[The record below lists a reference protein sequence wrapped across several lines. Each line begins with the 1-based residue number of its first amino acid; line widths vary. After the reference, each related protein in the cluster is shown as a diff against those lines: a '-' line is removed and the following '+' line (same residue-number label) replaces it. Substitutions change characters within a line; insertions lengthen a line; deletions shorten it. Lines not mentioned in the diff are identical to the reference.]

1 MANATSIQL
10 QELYVAYFG
19 RAADPSGLDYWTA
32 KGISTADFAAHMHDQ
47 PEFKSVYGT
56 KSIEEQV
63 NQIYKNLFDR
73 EADVTGLNYWTLQI
87 NLGTLKLAEIAN
99 DLIFAAQNNSG
110 SEDDKTALANRGAA
124 ASAYTAKVKESTAS
138 ILAFQPLNDGKAEGS
153 TFSAGSNITEAI
165 SYLSGIDKDTAY
177 TQAGVDSSVAIIT
190 ANGAPSVSVGA
201 KTFTLTT
208 STDSGADFTGTTAGD
223 TFVGAYVAD
232 SGTGTTFTTGD
243 TLDGGAGTDSLSLSV
258 SGLSTVANTLA
269 AQTLTS
275 IETIKILNFDSN
287 ADDDEDTTIDA
298 ALWTGV
304 TTVNLD
310 NSSATGDTAVNN
322 LAAIAAV
329 GVSNGSGDLTIDYAA
344 AAVSGTADEQTLNL
358 SGVQAGTITFDSG
371 IETVNVVSSTGNS
384 TVTEIISTGAETL
397 NISGSKD
404 LTLSTALDTNFKTV
418 DASALTGDLT
428 TIATGA
434 VDLTYSGGSG
444 DDKIRLAGGNITASD
459 TVTGGDGTDTVVLTA
474 ATSSTTAAAKVTGF
488 ETVKSYQD
496 VAAANTLTIN
506 TAQIVGTSSSVG
518 VEKMTYTEPSNDID
532 QSVTV
537 TAAFTN
543 LDDPAVSI
551 SGVTSAGDAS
561 DTGTMTA
568 VVTLAEATDT
578 SADTTTITLGSTSGS
593 GSAAASNDAFT
604 TTNLTITGNNYETV
618 NFISQ
623 GANNTVAVLNASDA
637 TALNVTGGD
646 KTLTISSFS
655 TSNLTSIDTSA
666 FAKAFTMGASA
677 GNKATTVTGGS
688 AADTIIT
695 GTNNDTITTN
705 GGNDDVT
712 PGTGNDTVTT
722 GDGADTVTGV
732 GGDNTIT
739 LGAGDDSLEVA
750 TFSNLTVSDTVTGGD
765 GTDTIDFQQDA
776 AHNFTSSTTTLSG
789 VSGFEKYKFSG
800 LANKTVTIDSTLVT
814 DGAATIEFTSGITTD
829 NNALNASAILN
840 SSDTITFNDNSD
852 TSSNVGTNYTLS
864 NAKDLATLGADAD
877 TATVSVS
884 AYLGTTD
891 VIKGGAGTDTLVF
904 SSTSNSTISSAQL
917 EAASG
922 FEVVN
927 VVTGG
932 AGDYKVTISDTFA
945 ANNAN
950 SSDALTVGR
959 DTGAAGADTGT
970 TEIIASDVSSTY
982 GLTLTVDDGQD
993 SDDKI
998 TGGAGDDF
1006 IGGGQGT
1013 DTYTLTAGG
1022 ADTIIFDNNGLS
1034 TQTKKI
1040 VGFTLRGTATAAAT
1054 GADTLRFE
1062 ADDVNS
1068 DSLLFDGNAIDNAG
1082 DVELQATDPTNA
1094 VNTVVALHADDYS
1107 EVAGGSAILDNH
1119 INVVTGSGY
1128 ASLNKLLEATPQADD
1143 GGIDDYSTES
1153 AIVIFYNTSTQRA
1166 EMQHATSNTTVTNQN
1181 AGAVTATSTVLGYFE
1196 DIGLADM
1203 AGFDSTNF
1211 EVISLA

>member
-87 NLGTLKLAEIAN
+87 NLGNLKLAEIAN

-124 ASAYTAKVKESTAS
+124 ATAYTAKVKESTAS
-138 ILAFQPLNDGKAEGS
+138 ILAFQPLNDGKAEGA
-153 TFSAGSNITEAI
+153 TFAAGSNITEAI
-165 SYLSGIDKDTAY
+165 NYLSGIDKDTAF
-177 TQAGVDSSVAIIT
+177 TQAGVDASVATIT

-201 KTFTLTT
+201 KTFTLTS

-223 TFVGAYVAD
+223 TYVGTYVAD

-243 TLDGGAGTDSLSLSV
+243 TLDGGAGSDSLSLSI

-287 ADDDEDTTIDA
+287 ADDAEDTTIDA

-322 LAAIAAV
+322 LAAIATV

-344 AAVSGTADEQTLNL
+344 AAVSGDADAQTLNL

-371 IETVNVVSSTGNS
+371 IETVNVASSTGNS

-397 NISGSKD
+397 NISGDKD

-418 DASALTGDLT
+418 DASALSGDLT

-444 DDKIRLAGGNITASD
+444 DDKIRLAGGNITSSD
-459 TVTGGDGTDTVVLTA
+459 TITGGDGTDTVVLTA
-474 ATSSTTAAAKVTGF
+474 ATSGATAAAKVTGF

-496 VAAANTLTIN
+496 VSDTATLTIN
-506 TAQIVGTSSSVG
+506 TSHLVGTSSSVG
-518 VEKMTYTEPSNDID
+518 VEKMTYTDDNDGID
-532 QSVTV
+532 DSKTI
-537 TAAFTN
+537 TAAFTK

-551 SGVTSAGDAS
+551 KGVTSDGSAS

-568 VVTLAEATDT
+568 VVTLTEATDT

-593 GSAAASNDAFT
+593 GSAAASNDSNT

-655 TSNLTSIDTSA
+655 TSNLTTIDTSA

-677 GNKATTVTGGS
+677 SNKATTVTGGS
-688 AADTIIT
+688 GADTIVT

-712 PGTGNDTVTT
+712 SGTGNDTVTT
-722 GDGADTVTGV
+722 GEGADTVTGV

-739 LGAGDDSLEVA
+739 LGAGDDTLEVA
-750 TFSNLTVSDTVTGGD
+750 TFSNLTSTDSVTGGD
-765 GTDTIDFQQDA
+765 GTDTITFQEDA
-776 AHNFTSSTTTLSG
+776 AHDFTSSSTILTG

-814 DGAATIEFTSGITTD
+814 DGAATLEFTSGVTTA

-840 SSDTITFNDNSD
+840 SSDTITFTDNSA
-852 TSSNVGTNYTLS
+852 TGGVGTNYTIS
-864 NAKDLATLGADAD
+864 NAKDVASLGADTD
-877 TATVSVS
+877 TATVSVA

-891 VIKGGAGTDTLVF
+891 EIKGGSGTDTLAF
-904 SSTSNSTISSAQL
+904 TQGAHSTISAAQM

-927 VVTGG
+927 IVTGG
-932 AGDYKVTISDTFA
+932 AHNYKLTINDTFA

-982 GLTLTVDDGQD
+982 GLTLTVDDGND
-993 SDDKI
+993 DDDKI

-1006 IGGGQGT
+1006 IAGGQGT

-1022 ADTIIFDNNGLS
+1022 SDTVIYDASGVS
-1034 TQTKKI
+1034 TQVKKI
-1040 VGFTLRGTATAAAT
+1040 VGFTLRGTATAAAI
-1054 GADTLRFE
+1054 GADTIRFE
-1062 ADDVNS
+1062 ADDVLS
-1068 DSLLFDGNAIDNAG
+1068 DSLLFDGNATIDAT
-1082 DVELQATDPTNA
+1082 DVAFAATDPTETA
-1094 VNTVVALHADDYS
+1094 GTVVALHTTDYS

-1143 GGIDDYSTES
+1143 GESDDYSTEA

-1166 EMQHATSNTTVTNQN
+1166 EMQHVTVMDTVTNN
-1181 AGAVTATSTVLGYFE
+1181 DDGVVTATATVIGYFE

-1211 EVISLA
+1211 EVISLG

>member
-87 NLGTLKLAEIAN
+87 NLGNLKLAEIAN
-99 DLIFAAQNNSG
+99 DLIFAAQNNEG
-110 SEDDKTALANRGAA
+110 SEDDKTALANRSAA
-124 ASAYTAKVKESTAS
+124 ATAYTAKVKESTAA

-165 SYLSGIDKDTAY
+165 SYLSGIDKDTAH
-177 TQAGVDSSVAIIT
+177 TQAGVDASVAIIT

-223 TFVGAYVAD
+223 TYVGTYVAD

-243 TLDGGAGTDSLSLSV
+243 TLDGGAGSDSLSLSV

-287 ADDDEDTTIDA
+287 ADDAEDTSIDA

-322 LAAIAAV
+322 LAAIATV
-329 GVSNGSGDLTIDYAA
+329 GVSNGSGDFTIDYAS

-371 IETVNVVSSTGNS
+371 IETVNVVTSTGNS
-384 TVTEIISTGAETL
+384 TVTEIVSTGAETL
-397 NISGSKD
+397 NISGDKK
-404 LTLSTALDTNFKTV
+404 LTLSNALDTNFKTV
-418 DASALTGDLT
+418 NAGDLTGNLT

-434 VDLTYSGGSG
+434 VDLTYTGGSG
-444 DDKIRLAGGNITASD
+444 DDKIRLAGGNITSSD
-459 TVTGGDGTDTVVLTA
+459 TVTGGDGSDTVVLTA
-474 ATSSTTAAAKVTGF
+474 ATTGSTAAAKVTGF

-496 VAAANTLTIN
+496 VSDTATLTIN
-506 TAQIVGTSSSVG
+506 TAHLVGTSSSVG
-518 VEKMTYTEPSNDID
+518 VEKMTYTDDDDGID
-532 QSVTV
+532 DSKTI

-543 LDDPAVSI
+543 LDDPAVTI
-551 SGVTSAGDAS
+551 SGVSADGSAS

-568 VVTLAEATDT
+568 VVTLTEATDT
-578 SADTTTITLGSTSGS
+578 SADTTTITLGSTSGT
-593 GSAAASNDAFT
+593 GTAAVTTDANASA
-604 TTNLTITGNNYETV
+604 NLTITGNNYETL
-618 NFISQ
+618 NFVSQ
-623 GANNTVAVLNASDA
+623 GGNNTVAVLNASDA
-637 TALNVTGGD
+637 TTLNVTGGN

-655 TSNLTSIDTSA
+655 TSNLTTIDTSA
-666 FAKAFTMGASA
+666 FTKAFTMGASA

-712 PGTGNDTVTT
+712 SGTGNDTVTT

-739 LGAGDDSLEVA
+739 LGAGDDTLEVA
-750 TFSNLTVSDTVTGGD
+750 TFSNLTSTDTVTGGD
-765 GTDTIDFQQDA
+765 GTDTITFQEDA
-776 AHNFTSSTTTLSG
+776 AHNFTSSSTILSG

-814 DGAATIEFTSGITTD
+814 DGAATLEFTSGITTA

-840 SSDTITFNDNSD
+840 SSDTITFTDNSS
-852 TSSNVGTNYTLS
+852 TGGVGTNYTLS
-864 NAKDLATLGADAD
+864 NAKDILTLGGDTD
-877 TATVSVS
+877 TATVSVA
-884 AYLGTTD
+884 AYLGTGD
-891 VIKGGAGTDTLVF
+891 VLKGGSGTDTLAL
-904 SSTSNSTISSAQL
+904 TQAANSTISAAQL
-917 EAASG
+917 ETASG

-927 VVTGG
+927 IVTGG
-932 AGDYKVTISDTFA
+932 AGNYKITISDTFA

-982 GLTLTVDDGQD
+982 GLTLTVDDGND
-993 SDDKI
+993 DDDKI

-1006 IGGGQGT
+1006 IGGAQGT

-1022 ADTIIFDNNGLS
+1022 ADTIIFDQAGIA

-1040 VGFTLRGTATAAAT
+1040 VGFTTRGTATAAAI
-1054 GADTLRFE
+1054 GADTFRFE
-1062 ADDVNS
+1062 ADDVSS
-1068 DSLLFDGNAIDNAG
+1068 DALLFDTNGAIDAG
-1082 DVELQATDPTNA
+1082 DVAFAATDPTDTLGA
-1094 VNTVVALHADDYS
+1094 VVALHADDYS
-1107 EVAGGSAILDNH
+1107 EVAGGSEILDNH
-1119 INVVTGSGY
+1119 VNVVTGTGY

-1153 AIVIFYNTSTQRA
+1153 AIVLFYNTSTQRA
-1166 EMQHATSNTTVTNQN
+1166 EMQHVTVFDTVTNQN
-1181 AGAVTATSTVLGYFE
+1181 AGAVTATSTVLAYFE